1 VTFSGSPVFD
11 FSDTVPDEG
20 LFQMPILNADIAEIF
35 TRMANLLE
43 IEDANPFRVR
53 AYRNASRVVAGLGRE
68 IADMHGSGEDL
79 TDLPGIGKDLAA
91 KIDEIIRTG
100 TLKQLETLEGQT
112 PPGLNDLMNIPGL
125 GPRKVAALYRHLN
138 ITTSGELRAAAEEKK
153 IRELDGFGEK
163 SEQSILESLAG
174 PEVGKDRIL
183 FQEAEQRAGPLVDYL
198 KKGGGIE
205 NITVAGSFR
214 RCRETVGDLD
224 ILVACADD
232 GNVMDRFTG
241 YEDVRK
247 IVSKGSTRS
256 TVVLLSGLQVD
267 LRVVPLKSYGAALHY
282 FTGSKAH
289 NIAVR
294 KRGVKR
300 GLKINE
306 YGVFKK
312 EKQVAGRTEEEVY
325 QAVGLGYIE
334 PELREDRG
342 EIEAAE
348 NGRLPALVRL
358 EDIRGDLHA
367 HTDATDGRSS
377 LREMAEAA
385 RKRGYEYLA
394 ITEHSKRVTMAGG
407 LDAGKLAAQ
416 IEQIDR
422 LNEQFEGFR
431 LLKGIEVD
439 ILADGS
445 LDLPDGILER
455 LDLCVCSVH
464 YNQNLS
470 REKQTDRIL
479 RAMEN
484 PFFNILAHPTGRL
497 IGRRKPYDVDLEK
510 IMEAAQASGIF
521 LELNAEPE
529 RMDLSDTRCMTARE
543 IGVKVAISTDAH
555 SAASLDFMRYGIGQA
570 RRGWLE
576 PDNVI
581 NTRPLSELLKLIGKR
596 K

>member
-1 VTFSGSPVFD
+1 
-11 FSDTVPDEG
+11 
-20 LFQMPILNADIAEIF
+20 MPILNADIAEIF

-43 IEDANPFRVR
+43 IEEANPFRVR
-53 AYRNASRVVAGLGRE
+53 AYRNASRVVGSLGKE
-68 IADMHGSGEDL
+68 IADMRRNGEDL

-91 KIDEIIRTG
+91 KIDEILKTG
-100 TLKQLETLEGQT
+100 TLKQLEKLEDQT
-112 PPGLNDLMNIPGL
+112 PGGLNDLMNVPGL
-125 GPRKVAALYRHLN
+125 GPKRVAALYEHLKV
-138 ITTSGELRAAAEEKK
+138 TTPEELRAAAEEKK
-153 IRELDGFGEK
+153 IRELEGFGEK
-163 SEQSILESLAG
+163 TEQSILESLSTPAAG
-174 PEVGKDRIL
+174 QDRIL
-183 FQEAEQRAGPLVDYL
+183 YQEAEQRAGPLVDHL

-205 NITVAGSFR
+205 DIIVAGSFR
-214 RCRETVGDLD
+214 RCMETVGDLD

-232 GNVMDRFTG
+232 ADVMKRFTE

-247 IVSKGSTRS
+247 IVSKGGTRS
-256 TVVLLSGLQVD
+256 TVVLQSGLQVD
-267 LRVVPLKSYGAALHY
+267 LRVVPRESYGAALHY

-300 GLKINE
+300 SFKINE
-306 YGVFKK
+306 YGVFQK

-325 QAVGLGYIE
+325 EAVGLPYIE

-348 NGRLPALVRL
+348 NGALPTLVRL

-377 LREMAEAA
+377 LKEMAEAA
-385 RKRGYEYLA
+385 QKRGYEYLA

-407 LDAGKLAAQ
+407 LDAEKLAAQ
-416 IEQIDR
+416 IKQIDR

-439 ILADGS
+439 ILADGG

-470 REKQTDRIL
+470 REKQTGRIL

-484 PFFNILAHPTGRL
+484 SFFNILAHPTGRL
-497 IGRRKPYDVDLEK
+497 IGKRKAYDVDLEK
-510 IMEAAQASGIF
+510 IMEAARDSGIY

-529 RMDLSDTRCMTARE
+529 RMDLTAAHCMTARE
-543 IGVKVAISTDAH
+543 MGVKVAISTDAH
-555 SAASLDFMRYGIGQA
+555 STASLDFMRYGIGQA

-576 PDNVI
+576 ADDVI
-581 NTRPLSELLKLIGKR
+581 NTRPLPGLLKLLER